1 MAEFNKPLSRT
12 EAILQNML
20 GADNVLE
27 PPVSR
32 EEKLLMAILQQGGG
46 GGGATSLSDLDD
58 VDTTGVAAGKVLK
71 YDGTEQKWMP
81 ALDEGEN
88 TFAGLT
94 DTDVS
99 NPAAGQIPV
108 YNASGKWENKTVIND
123 SATTAANTWSAD
135 KINSEITNHLI
146 ADISNVTFG
155 GE

>member
-46 GGGATSLSDLDD
+46 GGAASLSDLDD
-58 VDTTGVAAGKVLK
+58 VDTTGVAAG
-71 YDGTEQKWMP
+71 
-81 ALDEGEN
+81 
-88 TFAGLT
+88 
-94 DTDVS
+94 
-99 NPAAGQIPV
+99 QILV
-108 YNASGKWENKTVIND
+108 YNASSKKWENKTVIND

-135 KINSEITNHLI
+135 KINNEITNHLI